1 MICLRCIS
9 RRLEASEVAWRDPP
23 GPGATELPVPATK
36 PLGPVGPS
44 PAAQTLCN
52 PSLFQ
57 LAFRPPRPCEILRD
71 TSEHLGRAQVGRQ
84 YFEMVGALGA
94 LGRVGTVHSRSC
106 TVKASPPP
114 PGYIRTWHTPY
125 RAQGSSRRRPAHQLP
140 GQAHV
145 FVSPLIRERT
155 ALARARVDVR
165 LVGDS
170 FSVPSGERRVR
181 LVKPETGVCVVKS
194 WDMSSITPIQEVHP
208 LVEVEQNH
216 HSTVKPQCPIH
227 QHLQLAKHSVCSTIR
242 CVVLCRERD
251 HIAMLMA

>member
-44 PAAQTLCN
+44 PAGQTLCN

-106 TVKASPPP
+106 TVKASPPAGLYTHVAYSVQGSGLFAQAASSP
-114 PGYIRTWHTPY
+114 APGPSTCVRLSFDPGENCSCT
-125 RAQGSSRRRPAHQLP
+125 SSRRCPTGWRFFFRPL
-140 GQAHV
+140 
-145 FVSPLIRERT
+145 
-155 ALARARVDVR
+155 
-165 LVGDS
+165 
-170 FSVPSGERRVR
+170 
-181 LVKPETGVCVVKS
+181 
-194 WDMSSITPIQEVHP
+194 W
-208 LVEVEQNH
+208 
-216 HSTVKPQCPIH
+216 
-227 QHLQLAKHSVCSTIR
+227 
-242 CVVLCRERD
+242 
-251 HIAMLMA
+251 